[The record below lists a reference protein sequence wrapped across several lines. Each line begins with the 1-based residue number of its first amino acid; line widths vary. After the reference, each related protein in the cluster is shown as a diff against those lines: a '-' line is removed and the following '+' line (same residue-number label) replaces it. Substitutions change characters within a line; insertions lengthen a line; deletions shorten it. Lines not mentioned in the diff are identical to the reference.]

1 MSNEQIRLAE
11 TIRRCEDVLDNAS
24 DCNSD
29 PQDHVSSILAAL
41 GEALGALRVLE
52 DQHRSY
58 SINLGVPAN
67 GRPPSEGVGFTQ

>member
-11 TIRRCEDVLDNAS
+11 TIRRCEDSLDNAS
-24 DCNSD
+24 ESLEIM
-29 PQDHVSSILAAL
+29 DHMPSLLAAL

-58 SINLGVPAN
+58 AINLGVPAN